1 MRIFVAGVPDD
12 IFAALY
18 VAKNDTGD
26 LKSQLQY
33 QNGKGITN
41 PAIINMIKEE
51 YTRFQSFQIDAEQYT
66 RYENFFVV
74 NFALV
79 KLNAKDRINF
89 HYKSESWENMIFL
102 REQNRKVKG
111 IIFYNY
117 IRFL

>member
-18 VAKNDTGD
+18 VAKNDTGED

-41 PAIINMIKEE
+41 MEIITVIKEE
-51 YTRFQSFQIDAEQYT
+51 YNKFQSFQIEVEQYK
-66 RYENFFVV
+66 RYENFFGV

-89 HYKSESWENMIFL
+89 HYKSVSWENMIFL
-102 REQNRKVKG
+102 RQQNRKVKG
-111 IIFYNY
+111 NYNT
-117 IRFL
+117 L